1 MEEYLRKDF
10 GKILKSAG
18 LEARRWMKNTD
29 SDVCRVYDRSL
40 EGLELTVDIY
50 GRYARVMDY
59 GDGER
64 SEEEITEILDTVSRF
79 LYIERD
85 KIIWKERRKR
95 EGREQ
100 HGTEEGECPVVVRE
114 RGLEFECELRKYADT
129 GLFLDMAETREIV
142 KGISRNQRVLN
153 LFSYTS
159 SFSVYAA
166 QGGALS
172 VESVDLSNVYISW
185 SRRNLERN
193 GFLSEEKY
201 KTVAMDARSFLE
213 MAVEEGRTYDIV
225 IFDPP
230 AFSNSHKAEDFDVQK
245 DYIPFL
251 AAIWKILGDGGVVFF
266 SENLSGFRFEK
277 KKLDPWFEIRE
288 LTTEV
293 SAMNFSRKRRSCRVW
308 EMAKKARKTK
318 RNYSSEAKEEKK
330 EMDEE
335 MKEMEAPERLVLDE
349 SAANEKKAEKRVKAS
364 PRVFSFEDG
373 EEKARTDEEDSF
385 RKKNSPRRDGE
396 RRSER
401 RFGDDRRDDR
411 RDRRDERRFDR
422 RDDRRDDRRFDRRD
436 DRRDDRRFDRRDDR
450 RDDRRFDRRDDRNF
464 DRRDY
469 GRYSDR
475 SERSYERH
483 SDWRDGS
490 YGERRGER
498 SDRFSKTRDD
508 SFSRRDG
515 GRYSD
520 VDRYGREERGY
531 SKYASDSRTFS
542 GRRDSEGRRDNYKR
556 DSYPSR
562 DRRYQSDR
570 DWDND
575 TSRMYREGRR
585 DSGREERRSE
595 GRKKSAP
602 KPFGYDSFM
611 ENKNREGATA
621 FWLQGQISSEE
632 ND

>member
-59 GDGER
+59 GEGVR

-373 EEKARTDEEDSF
+373 EEKARTEEEDSF

-411 RDRRDERRFDR
+411 RDRRDEMRFDRRDDRRDERRFDR
-422 RDDRRDDRRFDRRD
+422 RDDRR
-436 DRRDDRRFDRRDDR
+436 
-450 RDDRRFDRRDDRNF
+450 
-464 DRRDY
+464 
-469 GRYSDR
+469 YSDR
-475 SERSYERH
+475 NERSYERY
-483 SDWRDGS
+483 SDRRDGS

-508 SFSRRDG
+508 NFSRRDG